1 MLSKLRVQHYK
12 SLFDTQVD
20 LEPLTVFIGP
30 NGSGKSNICEALA
43 ILSDFLQG
51 LIDTGNNAVPIK
63 DFFAQSLQAVSKNP
77 LSIESKFWHGK
88 LDYLFFEVSTLSKID
103 NNPSEKHENG
113 SELSV
118 HFDYPKQNVSIKIP
132 ENTIEKTDYIPRLRQ
147 ILVSNEYPDSPL
159 PMP

>member
-51 LIDTGNNAVPIK
+51 LIDTGNNAVHIK
-63 DFFAQSLQAVSKNP
+63 DFFAQSLQAVSKNQP
-77 LSIESKFWHGK
+77 SIESKFWHGK
-88 LDYLFFEVSTLSKID
+88 LDYLSLR
-103 NNPSEKHENG
+103 
-113 SELSV
+113 SV
-118 HFDYPKQNVSIKIP
+118 LF
-132 ENTIEKTDYIPRLRQ
+132 
-147 ILVSNEYPDSPL
+147 
-159 PMP
+159 